1 MKVIHTYVDDHTIIW
16 KELLYVQYLS
26 AILAKKHYGN
36 ISFYGDTKVC
46 QQLKILELPYD
57 EINSK
62 LVNKTD
68 VKTFSIPKLKVY
80 KEIREPFV
88 HIDTDTLLFSKID
101 FQNFEEDYLFS
112 HLDIWM
118 DDKLSR
124 KESVEELYEHY
135 LIQKT
140 VEPVTPKIILD
151 LIKQKHNYQGMHE
164 TYSEL
169 FFKLLNRIETKLY
182 DKVNFRGIPNM
193 NVVYVNNF
201 KTFSEACR
209 LTLKHYYENKD
220 DIDKHKNGPCYIEQ
234 FILHNYLRTIDKKY
248 RQSNK
253 KNNHVIFN
261 EQPLGDINDNGD
273 GFGRASIINQKHLYF
288 NNQALITKLSKYKNW
303 DIMSSA
309 EKYKTL
315 YLKDENSVKELFDSD
330 FGGFLH
336 LTFLKWKPT
345 YQAIVIDKLR
355 QEIGD
360 YGIRKIHKYF
370 ETRYINQDDLEPMS
384 DGEKLYSKIT
394 GFDFNPKPK
403 SVL

>member
-46 QQLKILELPYD
+46 QQLKILGLPYD
-57 EINSK
+57 EFNDK
-62 LVNKTD
+62 FVKKTD
-68 VKTFSIPKLKVY
+68 VSTFSIPKLKIY
-80 KEIREPFV
+80 KKIKEPFV
-88 HIDTDTLLFSKID
+88 HIDTDTLLFNKIE
-101 FQNFEEDYLFS
+101 FETFEEDYMFS

-118 DDKLSR
+118 DDKLDR
-124 KESVEELYEHY
+124 RDAVEELYEHY
-135 LIQKT
+135 IIQKS
-140 VEPVTPKIILD
+140 VKPVTPKIILE
-151 LIKQKHNYQGMHE
+151 LIKQQHNYGVMNE

-169 FFKLLNRIETKLY
+169 FFKLLNKIETKLY
-182 DKVNFRGIPNM
+182 DKVNFRAIPNM
-193 NVVYVNNF
+193 NVVYVNNY
-201 KTFSEACR
+201 KTFSEACE

-220 DIDKHKNGPCYIEQ
+220 DIDTHKNGACYIEQ
-234 FILHNYLRTIDKKY
+234 LILHSYLRMLDKRY

-253 KNNHVIFN
+253 NDNHVIFN
-261 EQPLGDINDNGD
+261 EQPLREINDKGE
-273 GFGRASIINQKHLYF
+273 GFGSLSIINQKHLYF
-288 NNQALITKLSKYKNW
+288 NNKALITKLSKYKNW
-303 DIMSSA
+303 DIMSEQ
-309 EKYKTL
+309 EKYKIL
-315 YLKDENSVKELFDSD
+315 ELHDEDGVKKLFDSD

-336 LTFLKWKPT
+336 LSYLKWKTT

-370 ETRYINQDDLEPMS
+370 ETRYINKDDLEPMS

-394 GFDFNPKPK
+394 GFDFNPSPNT
-403 SVL
+403 LL

>member
-62 LVNKTD
+62 LVKKTD

-140 VEPVTPKIILD
+140 VEPVTPKIILE

-182 DKVNFRGIPNM
+182 DKVNFREIPNM

-261 EQPLGDINDNGD
+261 EQPLGNINDNGD

-288 NNQALITKLSKYKNW
+288 NNQALITKLSKS
-303 DIMSSA
+303 IS
-309 EKYKTL
+309 
-315 YLKDENSVKELFDSD
+315 
-330 FGGFLH
+330 
-336 LTFLKWKPT
+336 
-345 YQAIVIDKLR
+345 
-355 QEIGD
+355 
-360 YGIRKIHKYF
+360 
-370 ETRYINQDDLEPMS
+370 
-384 DGEKLYSKIT
+384 
-394 GFDFNPKPK
+394 
-403 SVL
+403 

>member
-1 MKVIHTYVDDHTIIW
+1 
-16 KELLYVQYLS
+16 
-26 AILAKKHYGN
+26 
-36 ISFYGDTKVC
+36 
-46 QQLKILELPYD
+46 
-57 EINSK
+57 
-62 LVNKTD
+62 
-68 VKTFSIPKLKVY
+68 
-80 KEIREPFV
+80 
-88 HIDTDTLLFSKID
+88 
-101 FQNFEEDYLFS
+101 
-112 HLDIWM
+112 M

-140 VEPVTPKIILD
+140 VEPVTPKIILE

-182 DKVNFRGIPNM
+182 DKVNFREIPNM

-261 EQPLGDINDNGD
+261 EQPLGNINDNGN

-370 ETRYINQDDLEPMS
+370 ETRYINKDDLEPMS